1 MFLNEVKF
9 NCSRQFIRAYSTCI
23 FLHVQTEGRWSSA
36 GSSLDTNSLLT
47 YALNL
52 PMSQQ
57 TERDTNLKESADANL
72 SGHYIQYHVK
82 YAVILECH
90 HYDPV
95 LAVFWTIVRHIIEPL
110 IIHTL

>member
-1 MFLNEVKF
+1 
-9 NCSRQFIRAYSTCI
+9 
-23 FLHVQTEGRWSSA
+23 
-36 GSSLDTNSLLT
+36 
-47 YALNL
+47 
-52 PMSQQ
+52 MSQQ

-95 LAVFWTIVRHIIEPL
+95 LALSDNNTIGTKLGYWVLLFGTYYLELVIGEE
-110 IIHTL
+110 HT